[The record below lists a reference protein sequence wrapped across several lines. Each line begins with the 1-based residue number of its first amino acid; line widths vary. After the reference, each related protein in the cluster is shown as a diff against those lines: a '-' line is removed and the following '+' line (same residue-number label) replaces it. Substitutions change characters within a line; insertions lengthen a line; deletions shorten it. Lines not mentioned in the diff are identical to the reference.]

1 MSTSRHDG
9 KPTVCLTFDFDALS
23 GWVAESQN
31 PADVSRGEFAAVA
44 VPRVLD
50 LLDRH
55 GIKATFFI
63 PGHTALAYPRQVLD
77 IQRRGHEIG
86 HHGWAHESAGDFDI
100 DTQRE
105 VLAKGFDALQKVTGE
120 RPVGY
125 RAPRGSYSQDTIGL
139 LLESGVRY
147 NSHFSASDFH
157 PYYLRLGDKWS
168 ATDRYTFGK
177 TVDLVEMPFAWHL
190 DDFVH
195 FEFYGGFNSVMNPPS
210 AVREVWQE
218 EFDYAYEN
226 EPGAVVVLCMHPE
239 VIGRGSRIRMLD
251 SLIGYMAGRPG
262 VTFARMS
269 DYAAA
274 WAADNPVDA
283 WLASD
288 SPLVPHP
295 FEG

>member
-1 MSTSRHDG
+1 MTINEQDA
-9 KPTVCLTFDFDALS
+9 KPTVCLSFDFDALS
-23 GWVAESQN
+23 GWVGDSRN
-31 PADVSRGEFAAVA
+31 PADISRGEFAAVA

-86 HHGWAHESAGDFDI
+86 HHGWAHESAGSCDI

-105 VLAKGFDALQKVTGE
+105 ILAKGFDALQKVTGE

-125 RAPRGSYSQDTIGL
+125 RAPRGSYSPDTVDL
-139 LLESGVRY
+139 LLESGIRY

-157 PYYLRLGDKWS
+157 PYYLRRGDRW
-168 ATDRYTFGK
+168 TPDDRYTFGE

-195 FEFYGGFNSVMNPPS
+195 FEFYAGFNPIMNTPS
-210 AVREVWQE
+210 GVREVWQG
-218 EFDYAYEN
+218 EFDYAYDH
-226 EPGAVVVLCMHPE
+226 EPGGVVVFCMHPE

-251 SLIGYMAGRPG
+251 SLLGYMAGRSG
-262 VTFARMS
+262 VTFARMG
-269 DYAAA
+269 DYAAT
-274 WAADNPVDA
+274 WAADNPVET